1 MQVSAEAASCTAHV
15 PDLLPSGDLLA
26 HLYISTAHM
35 CVQGGR
41 AISCADDD
49 VVAGPGTD
57 IPADYGAGGR
67 GVDGGS
73 ATGGKVLTSV
83 VSGPAS
89 SGSEGC
95 TDPVAA
101 AAPLVVVVLLGAAA
115 SLLAAG
121 LVDDEL
127 EELLD
132 LELLFV

>member
-83 VSGPAS
+83 VPGPAS

-95 TDPVAA
+95 TDPVASFCQGCCCPA
-101 AAPLVVVVLLGAAA
+101 GGCGAAGG
-115 SLLAAG
+115 SRVAAG
-121 LVDDEL
+121 GGASG
-127 EELLD
+127 
-132 LELLFV
+132 